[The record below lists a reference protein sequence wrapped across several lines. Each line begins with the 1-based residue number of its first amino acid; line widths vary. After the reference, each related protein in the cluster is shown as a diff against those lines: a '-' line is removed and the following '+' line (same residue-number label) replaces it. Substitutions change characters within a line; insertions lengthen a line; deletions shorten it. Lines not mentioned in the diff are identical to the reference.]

1 MVEIEVFRNDGYL
14 PSIHAFAECNSRKH
28 RLQFTIAFG
37 NQFTPTRARTERTQP
52 NRNAVSPTAPLEAG
66 FFALDAS
73 KTRRG
78 EGAYRSY
85 APEPGAQY
93 STNTPPT
100 RRGFFALDASKTRRG
115 EGAYRTYATEPQ
127 RSIAK
132 HIRRKKKRC
141 H

>member
-14 PSIHAFAECNSRKH
+14 PSIHVFTEYNSRKQ

-52 NRNAVSPTAPLEAG
+52 NRGRSIRQTHHSLEAG

-78 EGAYRSY
+78 EGAYR
-85 APEPGAQY
+85 
-93 STNTPPT
+93 
-100 RRGFFALDASKTRRG
+100 
-115 EGAYRTYATEPQ
+115 
-127 RSIAK
+127 
-132 HIRRKKKRC
+132 
-141 H
+141 